1 MFGREWFH
9 SVGDGNLSDNPD
21 EMEWSPPKIKPPR
34 AYQDQIMLS
43 EWLDEVPVD
52 FETNWLVGKRCL
64 VVASRVKTKCAF
76 NRLI

>member
-1 MFGREWFH
+1 
-9 SVGDGNLSDNPD
+9 
-21 EMEWSPPKIKPPR
+21 MEWSPPKIKPPR

-43 EWLDEVPVD
+43 DWLDEVGLPVD
-52 FETNWLVGKRCL
+52 FETNWLVGKRRL